1 LTNEKGLSKMI
12 QVNGE
17 GYNAWEGKSLSAFLD
32 AQGYRRDRIAVEA
45 NGTIIPQG
53 QYEETLLQGGDVLEI
68 VQFMG
73 GG

>member
-1 LTNEKGLSKMI
+1 MRRDEQMI

-17 GYNAWEGKSLSAFLD
+17 VFCAWEGKSLVAFLD

-45 NGTIIPQG
+45 NGAILPQG
-53 QYEETLLQGGDVLEI
+53 QYEETLLQDGDVIEI